1 MLNGAAVSWRSKR
14 QTTVALSTAEAE
26 FVTASSLV
34 QEVIYLRKL
43 LNNIGFPQTEQT
55 IIFEDNK
62 CCIAWSEGFVGGSD
76 RSKHIDLRKH
86 FVHDAVQAKI
96 LKLQKIDSKN
106 NAADL
111 LTNALDQDL
120 VAIHRKHCMGQIGT

>member
-1 MLNGAAVSWRSKR
+1 MKR
-14 QTTVALSTAEAE
+14 QSTVALSTAEAE
-26 FVTASSLV
+26 FVAASSLV

-43 LNNIGFPQTEQT
+43 LTNMGFPQTEPT
-55 IIFEDNK
+55 VIFEDNE
-62 CCIAWSEGFVGGSD
+62 CCVAWSEGSVGGSE
-76 RSKHIDLRKH
+76 RAKHIDLRKQ

-111 LTNALDQDL
+111 LTKALDQDL
-120 VAIHRKHCMGQIGT
+120 VATHRKHCMGL